1 MYNFGSPRVGNQAFT
16 DLYNKRVLDSWRVT
30 NSLDI
35 VVTVPRWL
43 GWEHVRRRV
52 KINAA
57 GKMRVQAAHGED
69 VFGQGRV
76 GLLRGLIEREED
88 GSDDQVRAFFVWCR
102 SWELLAVCASIWSP
116 VYASCCGPQL
126 LHS

>member
-16 DLYNKRVLDSWRVT
+16 ELYNKRVLDSWRVT
-30 NSLDI
+30 NDADI

-52 KINAA
+52 KITTA
-57 GKMRVQAAHGED
+57 GKIRVQAAHGED

-76 GLLRGLIEREED
+76 GLLRGLIGRDED
-88 GSDDQVRAFFVWCR
+88 GSEDQVRVF
-102 SWELLAVCASIWSP
+102 SILLV
-116 VYASCCGPQL
+116 VRV
-126 LHS
+126 LHAPLFGMRC